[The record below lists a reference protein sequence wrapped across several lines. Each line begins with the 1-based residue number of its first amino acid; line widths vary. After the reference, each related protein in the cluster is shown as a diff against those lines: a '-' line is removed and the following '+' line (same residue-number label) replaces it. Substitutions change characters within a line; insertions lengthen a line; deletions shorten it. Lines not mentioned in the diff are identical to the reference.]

1 MSLEER
7 LLGVTTLIH
16 TSFDVESSATGF
28 FYHQLDETGN
38 SPGWREIKNTWLV
51 TNRHV
56 VLHEID
62 RSPTTAKSLSFGF
75 RHRAPDWLEWDS
87 IQVNHQQLLERT
99 LFHQN
104 SNVDI
109 SIIRISDLFLDR
121 VNENLG
127 NFVREYAVTNG
138 MLPGRSYGRVQ
149 VSDDVLVLGYPN
161 GYYDEFNLFP
171 IVKSGII
178 ASIYGK
184 NFNDEPCFLID
195 AKLLPGSSGSLV
207 ISKPI
212 DFMIEEGVQKY
223 SKEKQYLFLGV
234 YSANLHDRPPLYEYN
249 LGKVWYGQL
258 IDEIATQ
265 GIKYD
270 QIDNTPVPS

>member
-138 MLPGRSYGRVQ
+138 MLPGRG
-149 VSDDVLVLGYPN
+149 
-161 GYYDEFNLFP
+161 
-171 IVKSGII
+171 
-178 ASIYGK
+178 GK
-184 NFNDEPCFLID
+184 LW
-195 AKLLPGSSGSLV
+195 PGTS
-207 ISKPI
+207 
-212 DFMIEEGVQKY
+212 F
-223 SKEKQYLFLGV
+223 
-234 YSANLHDRPPLYEYN
+234 
-249 LGKVWYGQL
+249 
-258 IDEIATQ
+258 
-265 GIKYD
+265 
-270 QIDNTPVPS
+270 